1 MKKTSTTNILA
12 KIFKKTPEK
21 KVKKKTKPKVA
32 KKSTPPKAKVVKK
45 NIPVKKTKTKKVT
58 ATKIKKNLKTV
69 SKKAAPEKVEI
80 KTDNLRISKSNEV
93 KPEIKKVKKQ
103 ETEKR
108 EYKVKDYVVYPKHGV
123 GQITEFKKINIGG
136 IDVET
141 YVLKFEKDKANG
153 MVPVNK
159 QSHLRPLATINQV
172 NKCISILKSKPKIK
186 RSMWSRRAQEY
197 EAKISSGKIYELAE
211 VVRDL
216 NKGDDLM
223 VDQSYSERQL
233 FEKAYERILSEF
245 QIVMGVSLEDT
256 QKKLDKALKRNLE
269 GQPKTIAAPTKIKD
283 PAADPDAD
291 SVQITDTENLTSG
304 DQLQAVERVLKRT
317 RGIAS
322 YEIISEK
329 KLIGLLEP
337 WLGTG
342 NVTADL
348 PIPVMIDVILNPEKR
363 FNEKG
368 LRIELSAVAP
378 GAKLDTHG
386 RWRQN
391 LERGLQTMRILAGLI
406 LMLVT
411 IATATVIIFATRAG
425 LGTNKETVEVLHLIG
440 AHDKFIS
447 RQFERQFLTLSL
459 LSCIIGY
466 GAAAGIFHMLF
477 ILMTDMEDMQFYL
490 LLLGVPFLSILMTWL
505 IIRNFV
511 IRTLAKAL

>member
-21 KVKKKTKPKVA
+21 KVKKKSVAKVA
-32 KKSTPPKAKVVKK
+32 KKSKTKVVKK
-45 NIPVKKTKTKKVT
+45 VTSIKKTTI
-58 ATKIKKNLKTV
+58 KIKKNLKTV
-69 SKKAAPEKVEI
+69 ATKPVPLKLEV

-93 KPEIKKVKKQ
+93 KPIIQKVKKQ
-103 ETEKR
+103 ETEKK

-141 YVLKFEKDKANG
+141 YVLKFEKDKASG

-159 QSHLRPLATINQV
+159 QSHLRALATINQV

-269 GQPKTIAAPTKIKD
+269 GQTKAIATPTKLLATE
-283 PAADPDAD
+283 PSEAEP
-291 SVQITDTENLTSG
+291 ITNTE
-304 DQLQAVERVLKRT
+304 D
-317 RGIAS
+317 
-322 YEIISEK
+322 
-329 KLIGLLEP
+329 
-337 WLGTG
+337 
-342 NVTADL
+342 
-348 PIPVMIDVILNPEKR
+348 
-363 FNEKG
+363 
-368 LRIELSAVAP
+368 
-378 GAKLDTHG
+378 
-386 RWRQN
+386 
-391 LERGLQTMRILAGLI
+391 
-406 LMLVT
+406 
-411 IATATVIIFATRAG
+411 
-425 LGTNKETVEVLHLIG
+425 
-440 AHDKFIS
+440 
-447 RQFERQFLTLSL
+447 
-459 LSCIIGY
+459 
-466 GAAAGIFHMLF
+466 
-477 ILMTDMEDMQFYL
+477 
-490 LLLGVPFLSILMTWL
+490 
-505 IIRNFV
+505 
-511 IRTLAKAL
+511 

>member
-21 KVKKKTKPKVA
+21 KIKKKVVTKAIKKPK
-32 KKSTPPKAKVVKK
+32 SKVVKK
-45 NIPVKKTKTKKVT
+45 NISKEKSKTAKLKLVKSTIKKKSKTTPKKTV
-58 ATKIKKNLKTV
+58 
-69 SKKAAPEKVEI
+69 PEKVEVSN
-80 KTDNLRISKSNEV
+80 NLRISKSNEV

-103 ETEKR
+103 ETEKK

-172 NKCISILKSKPKIK
+172 NKCVSILKSKPKIK

-197 EAKISSGKIYELAE
+197 ESKISSGKIYELAE

-269 GQPKTIAAPTKIKD
+269 GQAKTIATPTKLIE
-283 PAADPDAD
+283 PNASEAEA
-291 SVQITDTENLTSG
+291 VNTE
-304 DQLQAVERVLKRT
+304 D
-317 RGIAS
+317 
-322 YEIISEK
+322 
-329 KLIGLLEP
+329 
-337 WLGTG
+337 
-342 NVTADL
+342 
-348 PIPVMIDVILNPEKR
+348 
-363 FNEKG
+363 
-368 LRIELSAVAP
+368 
-378 GAKLDTHG
+378 
-386 RWRQN
+386 
-391 LERGLQTMRILAGLI
+391 
-406 LMLVT
+406 
-411 IATATVIIFATRAG
+411 
-425 LGTNKETVEVLHLIG
+425 
-440 AHDKFIS
+440 
-447 RQFERQFLTLSL
+447 
-459 LSCIIGY
+459 
-466 GAAAGIFHMLF
+466 
-477 ILMTDMEDMQFYL
+477 
-490 LLLGVPFLSILMTWL
+490 
-505 IIRNFV
+505 
-511 IRTLAKAL
+511 

>member
-21 KVKKKTKPKVA
+21 KVKKKTKAKVV
-32 KKSTPPKAKVVKK
+32 KKSTAPKAKVVKK
-45 NIPVKKTKTKKVT
+45 TKATK
-58 ATKIKKNLKTV
+58 AAITKIKKNLKTV
-69 SKKAAPEKVEI
+69 SKKAAPAKVEI

-93 KPEIKKVKKQ
+93 KPEIKKIKKQ
-103 ETEKR
+103 DTEKR

-269 GQPKTIAAPTKIKD
+269 GQAKAMAALTKIKE
-283 PAADPDAD
+283 PAAEPDTD
-291 SVQITDTENLTSG
+291 SEPITDTE
-304 DQLQAVERVLKRT
+304 D
-317 RGIAS
+317 
-322 YEIISEK
+322 
-329 KLIGLLEP
+329 
-337 WLGTG
+337 
-342 NVTADL
+342 
-348 PIPVMIDVILNPEKR
+348 
-363 FNEKG
+363 
-368 LRIELSAVAP
+368 
-378 GAKLDTHG
+378 
-386 RWRQN
+386 
-391 LERGLQTMRILAGLI
+391 
-406 LMLVT
+406 
-411 IATATVIIFATRAG
+411 
-425 LGTNKETVEVLHLIG
+425 
-440 AHDKFIS
+440 
-447 RQFERQFLTLSL
+447 
-459 LSCIIGY
+459 
-466 GAAAGIFHMLF
+466 
-477 ILMTDMEDMQFYL
+477 
-490 LLLGVPFLSILMTWL
+490 
-505 IIRNFV
+505 
-511 IRTLAKAL
+511 

>member
-21 KVKKKTKPKVA
+21 KVRKKTKV
-32 KKSTPPKAKVVKK
+32 KVVKK
-45 NIPVKKTKTKKVT
+45 STVPKTRVVKKTKATKI
-58 ATKIKKNLKTV
+58 AITKIKKNLKTV
-69 SKKAAPEKVEI
+69 SKKTAPVKVEI

-108 EYKVKDYVVYPKHGV
+108 EYKVKDFVVYPKHGV

-159 QSHLRPLATINQV
+159 QSHLRPLATINQI

-269 GQPKTIAAPTKIKD
+269 SQAKTIAAPTKIEE
-283 PAADPDAD
+283 PATEPDTN
-291 SVQITDTENLTSG
+291 SEPITDTE
-304 DQLQAVERVLKRT
+304 D
-317 RGIAS
+317 
-322 YEIISEK
+322 
-329 KLIGLLEP
+329 
-337 WLGTG
+337 
-342 NVTADL
+342 
-348 PIPVMIDVILNPEKR
+348 
-363 FNEKG
+363 
-368 LRIELSAVAP
+368 
-378 GAKLDTHG
+378 
-386 RWRQN
+386 
-391 LERGLQTMRILAGLI
+391 
-406 LMLVT
+406 
-411 IATATVIIFATRAG
+411 
-425 LGTNKETVEVLHLIG
+425 
-440 AHDKFIS
+440 
-447 RQFERQFLTLSL
+447 
-459 LSCIIGY
+459 
-466 GAAAGIFHMLF
+466 
-477 ILMTDMEDMQFYL
+477 
-490 LLLGVPFLSILMTWL
+490 
-505 IIRNFV
+505 
-511 IRTLAKAL
+511 